1 MELRPDLSSDQLIL
15 NGEIAAPEKTARVSH
30 FLYHIR
36 QKAGISERAEI
47 VSENNFSTG
56 AGLAS
61 SASAFASLAQ
71 AGSRAAGLNLSATQ
85 LSELARLGSWSA
97 ARSIFGGFVEMNWG
111 EKPDGF
117 DSIAVQLADEHFW
130 DLRLFI
136 AVISEEEKKT
146 GSTEEMTLTAQ
157 TSPFY
162 HTWIERQPEDL
173 TEMRL
178 AIINRNFEKLGELAE
193 YNCLKMHATML
204 SSRPGLIY
212 WNSTTVTV
220 MHAIRQLRQKGTAV
234 YFTIDAGP
242 QVKAICQPE
251 DVSIVQ
257 ETLEQIDVGMQVMET
272 GLGSGVE
279 LIEVKKW
286 PSLAARLENS
296 FC

>member
-1 MELRPDLSSDQLIL
+1 
-15 NGEIAAPEKTARVSH
+15 
-30 FLYHIR
+30 
-36 QKAGISERAEI
+36 
-47 VSENNFSTG
+47 
-56 AGLAS
+56 
-61 SASAFASLAQ
+61 
-71 AGSRAAGLNLSATQ
+71 
-85 LSELARLGSWSA
+85 
-97 ARSIFGGFVEMNWG
+97 
-111 EKPDGF
+111 
-117 DSIAVQLADEHFW
+117 
-130 DLRLFI
+130 
-136 AVISEEEKKT
+136 
-146 GSTEEMTLTAQ
+146 
-157 TSPFY
+157 
-162 HTWIERQPEDL
+162 
-173 TEMRL
+173 MRL

-257 ETLEQIDVGMQVMET
+257 ETLEQIDVGMQVIET